1 MRILIPIISLI
12 MVGCG
17 STPYQDDYTKHVN
30 LLGNNYLTKENYKF
44 SFVDDDLSVDLRG
57 LYSQNDTT
65 ASTPIMYYGDAGIAG
80 ALVQLTTHSVIINS
94 QRDAKLAS
102 QQIEADQF
110 IQPLI
115 NLSRDI
121 SLNDLVGEHRAHFV
135 AFNQQATDTVVI
147 KPIFFSLT
155 DMSELSLKAIV
166 WMTQPKD
173 QQQKRQKFKYR
184 NMIQVYSPKLT
195 ESQYQ
200 QILEGDKN
208 ILPEILTSLLKK
220 TLDITEAA
228 LTGQYDN
235 NNKKTQTFL
244 INTESNNQVLRGFI
258 AAEKCDYQVIQD
270 IHHWLVAY
278 PIARLENQADLQC
291 EKNNNNNE
299 MGRTL
304 TTIE

>member
-1 MRILIPIISLI
+1 MRILITILSLI
-12 MVGCG
+12 VMGCG

-30 LLGNNYLTKENYKF
+30 LLDNNYLTSENYKF

-57 LYSQNDTT
+57 LYSQNDTAT
-65 ASTPIMYYGDAGIAG
+65 SIPIMYYGDAGIVG

-102 QQIEADQF
+102 QQIEADKF

-121 SLNDLVGEHRAHFV
+121 SLNDLVGEHRTHFV

-155 DMSELSLKAIV
+155 DMSELSIKAIV
-166 WMTQPKD
+166 WMPMPKD
-173 QQQKRQKFKYR
+173 QQQKRKEFKYR
-184 NMIQVYSPKLT
+184 NMIQVYSPRLT

-208 ILPEILTSLLKK
+208 TLTEILASLLKK

-228 LTGQYDN
+228 LTGQY
-235 NNKKTQTFL
+235 NNKNKTTQTFL
-244 INTESNNQVLRGFI
+244 INSESNAQVLRGSI

-270 IHHWLVAY
+270 IHYWLVAY
-278 PIARLENQADLQC
+278 PVTRLENRADLQC
-291 EKNNNNNE
+291 ENNNNNNE
-299 MGRTL
+299 IDRPL

>member
-1 MRILIPIISLI
+1 MSLI

-30 LLGNNYLTKENYKF
+30 LLDNNYLTNENYKF
-44 SFVDDDLSVDLRG
+44 SFADDDLSVDLRG
-57 LYSQNDTT
+57 LYSQNNTVV
-65 ASTPIMYYGDAGIAG
+65 STPIMYYGDAGIAG
-80 ALVQLTTHSVIINS
+80 ALVQLTTHSVIIQS

-102 QQIEADQF
+102 QQIEANQV

-121 SLNDLVGEHRAHFV
+121 SLNDLIDEHRTNFV
-135 AFNQQATDTVVI
+135 AFNQLATDTVVI

-155 DMSELSLKAIV
+155 DMSELSIKAIV
-166 WMTQPKD
+166 WMPMPKD
-173 QQQKRQKFKYR
+173 EQKRRQKFKYR

-208 ILPEILTSLLKK
+208 LLTDILASLLKK

-228 LTGQYDN
+228 LTGQYN
-235 NNKKTQTFL
+235 NDNKKTQTFL
-244 INTESNNQVLRGFI
+244 INTESNNQVLRGSI
-258 AAEKCDYQVIQD
+258 AAEQCDYQVIQD
-270 IHHWLVAY
+270 IHYWFVAY
-278 PIARLENQADLQC
+278 PVTRLESRADLPC
-291 EKNNNNNE
+291 ENNNNE
-299 MGRTL
+299 MGRP
-304 TTIE
+304 IRAIK